1 MCGRTTLTN
10 QRLEDIAEQLDA
22 ELSPEDLALYKPRYN
37 VAPSDTTWIA
47 VSRGDARVV
56 QPAVWGYI
64 ASKDRPRPLVN
75 VRGEQVASGA
85 GFREAFASRR
95 CAVVTD
101 GFYEWP
107 PASGPRAAPRAPY
120 WFHRPDGGLVLLAG
134 LFHGAPAEAPARP
147 RFTILTT
154 RPNAV
159 VARVHDR
166 MPVVLPQQ
174 RLDEWL
180 AGPAARA
187 KSLIAP
193 APEDWLIATRVS
205 RHANS
210 PRNDDPAC
218 LAPATQADEDPQ
230 RSLF

>member
-10 QRLEDIAEQLDA
+10 QRLEDIAELLDA
-22 ELSPEDLALYKPRYN
+22 EFSPEDLALYRPRFN

-56 QPAVWGYI
+56 EPAVWGYV
-64 ASKDRPRPLVN
+64 ASKDRPKPLVN
-75 VRGEQVASGA
+75 VRGEQVASGG

-95 CAVVTD
+95 CAIVTD

-107 PASGPRAAPRAPY
+107 AAAGPRAAPRAPY
-120 WFHRPDGGLVLLAG
+120 WFHRPEGGLILLAG
-134 LFHGAPAEAPARP
+134 LFQRAPAEAPGPP

-154 RPNAV
+154 RPNAT

-166 MPVVLPQQ
+166 MPVVLPQA
-174 RLDEWL
+174 RLDDWL
-180 AGPAARA
+180 AGPPARA
-187 KSLIAP
+187 TPLIAP
-193 APEDWLIATRVS
+193 APDDWLVATRVS
-205 RHANS
+205 RRANS
-210 PRNDDPAC
+210 PRNDDAAC
-218 LAPATQADEDPQ
+218 LAPATEADDDPQ